1 MGWMK
6 EVWRLV
12 TVEEMSQ
19 QEAMDYLIAKRK
31 QLENEH
37 REYQEKVLGGSSEGE
52 TRA

>member
-6 EVWRLV
+6 ELWRLV
-12 TVEEMSQ
+12 TVEELTRE
-19 QEAMDYLIAKRK
+19 EAMDHLIAKRK

-37 REYQEKVLGGSSEGE
+37 REYQEKVLGGSSEGK